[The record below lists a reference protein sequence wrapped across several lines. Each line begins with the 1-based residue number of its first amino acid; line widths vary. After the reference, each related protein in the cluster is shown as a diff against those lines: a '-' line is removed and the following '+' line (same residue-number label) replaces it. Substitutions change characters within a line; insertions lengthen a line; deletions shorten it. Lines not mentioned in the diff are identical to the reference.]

1 MKERTKLSEL
11 VSDLCSIEVELY
23 LDYYNGEYEIGE
35 FKEKLESEKKN
46 MRNIVY
52 DLLEDGFN
60 EEEILSEIKSLGAY
74 YKKTPEFFG
83 KDNDSSMYPSGYY
96 ESNKNKKYP
105 FHEKCGHTLSLVKRF
120 FNRRKA
126 FIAELSLRDK
136 ISEVGVR
143 EKIYNNMESS
153 KKKSKRKK
161 KKNKKTKNKNKNKK
175 KNN

>member
-1 MKERTKLSEL
+1 MEEKIAEL
-11 VSDLCSIEVELY
+11 CEIEVELY
-23 LDYYNGEYEIGE
+23 LDYYNDQIKSYKA
-35 FKEKLESEKKN
+35 FTEKLESEKKN
-46 MRNIVY
+46 MINIVY
-52 DLLEDGFN
+52 DLLEYGYD

-83 KDNDSSMYPSGYY
+83 KDNDSSMYPSEYF
-96 ESNKNKKYP
+96 ESKKKKKYP
-105 FHEKCGHTLSLVKRF
+105 FHERCGYTLSLVKRF

-136 ISEVGVR
+136 VPEEGVR

-161 KKNKKTKNKNKNKK
+161 KKKK
-175 KNN
+175 